1 MNDEEEDLEISQDQE
16 EESGLYEH
24 HRILVDPGQ
33 SLMRL
38 DKFLSVRLPNTSRT
52 KVQMGIES
60 GLITV
65 NGKPS
70 KANYQIKPRDEVS
83 VSLPHPPRNEEL
95 IPQDLPLNIVY
106 EDEYLMVVNKP
117 AGMVVHPA
125 HGNWDGTLVNGLLF
139 YINIGL
145 PVGKEPQR
153 PGLVHRIDKDT
164 SGLLV
169 IAKEEV
175 AMMKLAKQFFD
186 HTVERTY
193 YALVWGQPKPAD
205 GTISQRLA
213 RSPKDRRIT
222 EVTQKEE
229 AGKHAITHY
238 KTLEAFSYT
247 SLLQLNLETGRT
259 HQIRAHMK
267 WLGHPLFSDEAY
279 GGKSI
284 LKGPSFSKYK
294 SFVENAFGICP
305 RQALHAKSLGFTHPA
320 TGKWMQFDSE
330 LPPDMA
336 AVIDK
341 WRKYE
346 PSVG

>member
-1 MNDEEEDLEISQDQE
+1 MNYEEEEIEITQD

-24 HRILVDPGQ
+24 YHIVADPGQ

-38 DKFLSVRLPNTSRT
+38 DKFLSTRLPNTSRT
-52 KVQMGIES
+52 KIQLGIDN

-65 NGKPS
+65 NEKPS
-70 KANYQIKPRDEVS
+70 KANYQIKPADIIS
-83 VSLPHPPRNEEL
+83 VNLPHPPRNEGV
-95 IPQDLPLNIVY
+95 IPQELPLNIVY
-106 EDEYLMVVNKP
+106 EDEYLLVVNKP

-125 HGNWDGTLVNGLLF
+125 YGNWDGTLVNGLLH

-145 PVGKEPQR
+145 PEGKEPLR

-164 SGLLV
+164 SGLLL

-193 YALVWGQPKPAD
+193 YALVWGSPNPAN

-238 KTLEAFSYT
+238 KTLESFSYT
-247 SLLQLNLETGRT
+247 SLIQCNLETGRT
-259 HQIRAHMK
+259 HQIRAHLK
-267 WLGHPLFSDEAY
+267 WLGNPLFSDEAY
-279 GGKSI
+279 GGKVVHR
-284 LKGPSFSKYK
+284 GPSFSKYK
-294 SFVENAFGICP
+294 AFVENAFQLCP
-305 RQALHAKSLGFTHPA
+305 RQALHAKSLGFKHPV
-320 TGKWMQFDSE
+320 TEEWMQFDSE

-336 AVIDK
+336 AVIEK

-346 PSVG
+346 P

>member
-1 MNDEEEDLEISQDQE
+1 MQNPDKDPDGLLDEEQD
-16 EESGLYEH
+16 LYEH

-33 SLMRL
+33 NLMRL
-38 DKFLSVRLPNTSRT
+38 DKFLSVRLPNTSRN
-52 KVQMGIES
+52 KVQLGIES

-65 NGKPS
+65 NGSTS
-70 KANYQIKPRDEVS
+70 KANYQIKPSDVIS
-83 VSLPHPPRNEEL
+83 VRLPHPPRNEEL
-95 IPQDLPLNIVY
+95 IPQEIPLDIVY
-106 EDEYLMVVNKP
+106 EDNSLLVVNKP

-125 HGNWDGTLVNGLLF
+125 HGNWDGTLVNALMYYL
-139 YINIGL
+139 NRNL
-145 PVGKEPQR
+145 PEASSPLR

-164 SGLLV
+164 SGLLL
-169 IAKEEV
+169 IAKEET

-193 YALVWGQPKPAD
+193 LALVWGHPTPAN
-205 GTISQRLA
+205 GTVRQRLT

-222 EVTQKEE
+222 EVTQKED

-247 SLLQLNLETGRT
+247 SLIQLNLETGRT

-279 GGKSI
+279 GGKTI
-284 LKGPSFSKYK
+284 LKGPGFSKYK
-294 SFVENAFGICP
+294 AFVENAFELCP

-320 TGKWMQFDSE
+320 TGKWMQFNSE
-330 LPPDMA
+330 LPPDMTA
-336 AVIDK
+336 LTQK
-341 WRKYE
+341 WRQYQ
-346 PSVG
+346 P